1 MSTGDWCRLRPF
13 TFLSWSSGSA
23 QSENQVQPHALTL
36 AKLKAE
42 AANSPTAPE
51 ADHILSERNIVVVPD
66 ILANAGGFVVSY
78 FEWVQDLR
86 RLKSPPCTR
95 EGWCDDGT

>member
-1 MSTGDWCRLRPF
+1 M
-13 TFLSWSSGSA
+13 
-23 QSENQVQPHALTL
+23 QPHALTL

-42 AANSPTAPE
+42 AANSPTTPE
-51 ADHILSERNIVVVPD
+51 ADHILSQRNIVVVPD

-86 RLKSPPCTR
+86 RSKSPPCTR